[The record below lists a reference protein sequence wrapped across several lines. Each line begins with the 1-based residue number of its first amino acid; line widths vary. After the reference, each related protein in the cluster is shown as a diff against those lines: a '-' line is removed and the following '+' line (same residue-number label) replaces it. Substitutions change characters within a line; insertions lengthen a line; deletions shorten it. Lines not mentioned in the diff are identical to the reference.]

1 MQGRVSKIATKKYIT
16 LAVAGLFLF
25 SLQPARAQRQ
35 VEPPAVPPMLEG
47 SRPLAQPETREPAA
61 PKPADTGKAKPK
73 AKTKTKAKVGKKAP
87 KQAAGKTKSPH
98 KTPKEVKKK
107 GQKNHQKKHPETG
120 ATRHRG
126 TVVG

>member
-1 MQGRVSKIATKKYIT
+1 MKKYIT

-47 SRPLAQPETREPAA
+47 QRPLAQPETREPAA
-61 PKPADTGKAKPK
+61 PKPAETGKAKPK
-73 AKTKTKAKVGKKAP
+73 AKTKTKAKAGKKAP
-87 KQAAGKTKSPH
+87 KQEAVKTKSPV

-107 GQKNHQKKHPETG
+107 GQKTPKKKHPETG
-120 ATRHRG
+120 AKHRSNP
-126 TVVG
+126 VVG